1 MFFPGLGDHH
11 HDNVWE
17 GAAGEHEELEA
28 VVENVG
34 NAVNPPNIAPTEGQ
48 AGEVPQ
54 IQPTFDWV
62 RLPQRVP
69 VRIRF
74 TQLPDDIQLIS
85 GTTASVAV
93 RPSARE

>member
-1 MFFPGLGDHH
+1 MSHPDREL
-11 HDNVWE
+11 
-17 GAAGEHEELEA
+17 AG
-28 VVENVG
+28 VVENLG

-69 VRIRF
+69 VRVRL
-74 TQLPDDIQLIS
+74 TDVPTDIQLIS

-93 RPSARE
+93 TPSAEE

>member
-1 MFFPGLGDHH
+1 MSHPDKE
-11 HDNVWE
+11 VE
-17 GAAGEHEELEA
+17 G

-34 NAVNPPNIAPTEGQ
+34 NAVNPPDIAPTEGQ

-69 VRIRF
+69 VRI
-74 TQLPDDIQLIS
+74 QLTKVPEGIQLIS
-85 GTTASVAV
+85 GTTASVVV
-93 RPSARE
+93 RSSAME

>member
-1 MFFPGLGDHH
+1 MATINGVLWPPWPLAPSQLARFRDL
-11 HDNVWE
+11 
-17 GAAGEHEELEA
+17 
-28 VVENVG
+28 

-54 IQPTFDWV
+54 IEPTFDWV

-69 VRIRF
+69 VRVRLTEI
-74 TQLPDDIQLIS
+74 PDGIQLIS

-93 RPSARE
+93 RPSAEE

>member
-1 MFFPGLGDHH
+1 LRHIREGDSAIVTLMGHP
-11 HDNVWE
+11 E
-17 GAAGEHEELEA
+17 RELEA

-69 VRIRF
+69 VRIRLM
-74 TQLPDDIQLIS
+74 QIPDEIQLIS